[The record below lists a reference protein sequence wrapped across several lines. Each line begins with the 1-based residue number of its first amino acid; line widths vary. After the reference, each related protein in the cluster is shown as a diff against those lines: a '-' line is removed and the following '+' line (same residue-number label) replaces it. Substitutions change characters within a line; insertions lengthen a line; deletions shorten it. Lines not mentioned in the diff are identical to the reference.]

1 VPTIEELLDFL
12 ASRGIPDEWQPAE
25 TIESGG
31 GTIPKTPSK
40 GLVRSSTN
48 EIIEVGAFARIMAQY
63 AMRDRAAM
71 RAAAVLGSLALDQAA
86 LAHKALADLRQRV
99 WQAGRVYIPH
109 KYVVSGLQVFN
120 LGNGRSLSIAAGV
133 AVQGGMRR
141 RYEARPNAIA
151 VPTNPGTTAKVYTL
165 YLDNEGAHY
174 LVEGTAA
181 PEGGMPLA
189 RVTVPAGDTGG
200 TFAGTITDIR
210 TVANSNTFFSPV
222 LPDVTV
228 ALPYP
233 MPDTHYHVLL
243 HVESASDMGR
253 VALEVVG
260 KAKNAF
266 TLSNRGTADDIVVRW
281 VAYHPAWR

>member
-1 VPTIEELLDFL
+1 MPTIEELLDFL

-31 GTIPKTPSK
+31 GTIPKTSSK

-99 WQAGRVYIPH
+99 WQAGRVYIPR
-109 KYVVSGLQVFN
+109 KYVVSGLQVSQ
-120 LGNGRSLSIAAGV
+120 GNGRSLSIAAGV
-133 AVQGGMRR
+133 AVQGGVRMR
-141 RYEARPNAIA
+141 YAERPNVIA
-151 VPTNPGTTAKVYTL
+151 VPTNPGTTAKTYVLSLTNDGAVQL
-165 YLDNEGAHY
+165 TEGS
-174 LVEGTAA
+174 TA
-181 PEGGMPLA
+181 PEGGLGLA
-189 RVTVPAGDTGG
+189 RITVPAGDTGV

-210 TVANSNTFFSPV
+210 TVATPSTFFPPV
-222 LPDVTV
+222 LPETTV

-233 MPDTHYHVLL
+233 MPDTDYHILL

-253 VALEVVG
+253 VALEVAG
-260 KAKNAF
+260 KTKNAF

>member
-1 VPTIEELLDFL
+1 MPTIEELLDVL

-31 GTIPKTPSK
+31 GTIPKTSSK

-99 WQAGRVYIPH
+99 WQAGRVYIPR
-109 KYVVSGLQVFN
+109 KYVVSGLAVSA
-120 LGNGRSLSIAAGV
+120 GNGRSLSIAAGV

-141 RYEARPNAIA
+141 SYPARPNVIA
-151 VPTNPGTTAKVYTL
+151 VPTNPGTAAKTYILSLTNDGAVQLT
-165 YLDNEGAHY
+165 EGSA
-174 LVEGTAA
+174 V
-181 PEGGMPLA
+181 PEGGLGLA
-189 RVTVPAGDTGG
+189 RITVPAGDTGT

-210 TVANSNTFFSPV
+210 TVATPSTFFPPV

-228 ALPYP
+228 ALPYS
-233 MPDTHYHVLL
+233 MPDTDYHVLL

-260 KAKNAF
+260 KTKNAF
-266 TLSNRGTADDIVVRW
+266 TLSNRGTADDIVVGW
-281 VAYHPAWR
+281 AAYHPAWR

>member
-1 VPTIEELLDFL
+1 MPTVEDILEFL
-12 ASRGIPDEWQPAE
+12 ASQGLADDWQPAE

-31 GTIPKTPSK
+31 GTIPKTSSK
-40 GLVRSSTN
+40 GLIRSATN

-63 AMRDRAAM
+63 ALRDRAAM

-99 WQAGRVYIPH
+99 WQAGRVYIPR
-109 KYVVSGLQVFN
+109 KYVVSGLQVSQ
-120 LGNGRSLSIAAGV
+120 GNGRSLSIAAGV
-133 AVQGGMRR
+133 AVQGGMRM
-141 RYEARPNAIA
+141 RYAERPNVIA
-151 VPTNPGTTAKVYTL
+151 VPTNPGTTAKTYVLSLTNDGAVQL
-165 YLDNEGAHY
+165 TEGS
-174 LVEGTAA
+174 TA
-181 PEGGMPLA
+181 PEGGLGLA
-189 RVTVPAGDTGG
+189 RITVPAGDVGA

-210 TVANSNTFFSPV
+210 TVATPSTFFPPV
-222 LPDVTV
+222 LPAVTV

-233 MPDTHYHVLL
+233 MPDTDYHVLL

-260 KAKNAF
+260 KTKNGF

>member
-1 VPTIEELLDFL
+1 MPTIEELLEFL
-12 ASRGIPDEWQPAE
+12 VSQGIPDDWQPAE

-31 GTIPKTPSK
+31 GTIPKTSSK

-48 EIIEVGAFARIMAQY
+48 QIIEVGAFGRIMAQY

-86 LAHKALADLRQRV
+86 LAHKALADLRQRAF
-99 WQAGRVYIPH
+99 QAGRVYMPR
-109 KYVVSGLQVFN
+109 KYVVSGLEVSA
-120 LGNGRSLSIAAGV
+120 GNDRSLSIAAGV
-133 AVQGGMRR
+133 AVQGGMRM
-141 RYEARPNAIA
+141 RYAERPNVIA
-151 VPTNPGTTAKVYTL
+151 VPTNPGTTAKTYILSLTNDGAVQLT
-165 YLDNEGAHY
+165 EGS
-174 LVEGTAA
+174 TA
-181 PEGGMPLA
+181 PEGGLGLA
-189 RVTVPAGDTGG
+189 RITVPAGDVGA

-210 TVANSNTFFSPV
+210 TLAAPSTFFPPV
-222 LPDVTV
+222 LPNVTV

-233 MPDTHYHVLL
+233 MPDTDYHVLL

-260 KAKNAF
+260 KTKNAF

>member
-1 VPTIEELLDFL
+1 MPTIEELLEFL
-12 ASRGIPDEWQPAE
+12 VSQGIPDDWQPAE

-31 GTIPKTPSK
+31 GTVPKTSSK
-40 GLVRSSTN
+40 GLVRSSAN

-99 WQAGRVYIPH
+99 WQAGRVYMPR
-109 KYVVSGLQVFN
+109 KYVVSGLEVSA
-120 LGNGRSLSIAAGV
+120 GNGRSLSIAAGV
-133 AVQGGMRR
+133 AVQGGMRM
-141 RYEARPNAIA
+141 RYAERPNVIA
-151 VPTNPGTTAKVYTL
+151 VPGNPGTSAKTYVLSLANDGAVQLT
-165 YLDNEGAHY
+165 EGS
-174 LVEGTAA
+174 GA
-181 PEGGMPLA
+181 PEGGLGLA
-189 RVTVPAGDTGG
+189 RITVPAGDVGA

-210 TVANSNTFFSPV
+210 TVATPSTFFPPV
-222 LPDVTV
+222 LPEVTV

-233 MPDTHYHVLL
+233 MPDTDYHVLL

-260 KAKNAF
+260 KTKNAF

>member
-1 VPTIEELLDFL
+1 MPTIEELLDFL

-31 GTIPKTPSK
+31 GTIPKTSSK

-99 WQAGRVYIPH
+99 WQAGRVYIPR
-109 KYVVSGLQVFN
+109 KYVVSGLQVSQ
-120 LGNGRSLSIAAGV
+120 GNGRSLSIAAGV
-133 AVQGGMRR
+133 AVQGGMRM
-141 RYEARPNAIA
+141 RYAERPNVIA
-151 VPTNPGTTAKVYTL
+151 VPTNPGTTAKTYILSLTNDGAVQLT
-165 YLDNEGAHY
+165 EGS
-174 LVEGTAA
+174 TA
-181 PEGGMPLA
+181 PEGGLGLA
-189 RVTVPAGDTGG
+189 RITVPAGDVGA

-210 TVANSNTFFSPV
+210 TVATPSTFFPPV
-222 LPDVTV
+222 LPEVTV

-233 MPDTHYHVLL
+233 MPDTDYHVLL

-260 KAKNAF
+260 KTKNAF
-266 TLSNRGTADDIVVRW
+266 AVANRGTADDIVVRW

>member
-1 VPTIEELLDFL
+1 MPTIEELLDFL
-12 ASRGIPDEWQPAE
+12 TSRGIPDDWQPAE

-31 GTIPKTPSK
+31 GTIPKTSSK
-40 GLVRSSTN
+40 GLIRSSTN
-48 EIIEVGAFARIMAQY
+48 EIIEVGAFGRIMAQY

-99 WQAGRVYIPH
+99 WQAGRVYIPR
-109 KYVVSGLQVFN
+109 KYVVSGLQVSQ
-120 LGNGRSLSIAAGV
+120 GNGRSLSIAAGV
-133 AVQGGMRR
+133 AVQGGMRM
-141 RYEARPNAIA
+141 RYAERPNVIA
-151 VPTNPGTTAKVYTL
+151 VPTNPGTTAKTYILSLTNDGAVQLT
-165 YLDNEGAHY
+165 EGS
-174 LVEGTAA
+174 TA
-181 PEGGMPLA
+181 PEGGLGLA
-189 RVTVPAGDTGG
+189 RITVPAGDVGA

-210 TVANSNTFFSPV
+210 TVATPNVFSPPV
-222 LPDVTV
+222 LPNVTV

-233 MPDTHYHVLL
+233 MPDTDYHVLL

-260 KAKNAF
+260 KTKNAF
-266 TLSNRGTADDIVVRW
+266 ILSNRGTADDIVVCW

>member
-1 VPTIEELLDFL
+1 MPTIEELLDFL
-12 ASRGIPDEWQPAE
+12 ASRGITDEWQPAE

-31 GTIPKTPSK
+31 GTIPKTSSK

-99 WQAGRVYIPH
+99 WQAGRVYIPR
-109 KYVVSGLQVFN
+109 KYVVSGLQVSQ
-120 LGNGRSLSIAAGV
+120 GNGRSLSIAAGV

-151 VPTNPGTTAKVYTL
+151 VPTNPGTSPRTYVLSLTN
-165 YLDNEGAHY
+165 DGAVQ
-174 LVEGTAA
+174 LTGGSTA
-181 PEGGMPLA
+181 PEGGLGLA
-189 RVTVPAGDTGG
+189 RITVPAGDTGT

-210 TVANSNTFFSPV
+210 TVATPSTFFPPV

-228 ALPYP
+228 TLPYP
-233 MPDTHYHVLL
+233 MPDTDYHVLL

-260 KAKNAF
+260 KTKNAF

>member
-12 ASRGIPDEWQPAE
+12 VSRGIPDEWQPAE

-31 GTIPKTPSK
+31 GTIPKTSSK

-99 WQAGRVYIPH
+99 WQAGRVYIPR
-109 KYVVSGLQVFN
+109 KYVVSGLQVSQ
-120 LGNGRSLSIAAGV
+120 GNGRSLSIAAGV
-133 AVQGGMRR
+133 AVQGGMQM

-151 VPTNPGTTAKVYTL
+151 VPTNPGTSPRTYVLSLTNDGAVQLT
-165 YLDNEGAHY
+165 EGS
-174 LVEGTAA
+174 AA
-181 PEGGMPLA
+181 PEGGLGLA
-189 RVTVPAGDTGG
+189 RITVPAGDTGT

-210 TVANSNTFFSPV
+210 TVATPSTFSPPV

-233 MPDTHYHVLL
+233 MPDPDYHVLL

-260 KAKNAF
+260 KTKNAF

>member
-1 VPTIEELLDFL
+1 MPTVEDILEFL
-12 ASRGIPDEWQPAE
+12 ASQGLADDWQPAE

-31 GTIPKTPSK
+31 GTIPKTSSK
-40 GLVRSSTN
+40 GLIRSATN

-63 AMRDRAAM
+63 ALRDRAAM

-99 WQAGRVYIPH
+99 WQAGRVYIPR
-109 KYVVSGLQVFN
+109 KYVVSGLEVSA
-120 LGNGRSLSIAAGV
+120 GNGRSLSIAAGV

-151 VPTNPGTTAKVYTL
+151 VPGNPGTSAKTYVLSLTNDGAVQL
-165 YLDNEGAHY
+165 TEGS
-174 LVEGTAA
+174 GA
-181 PEGGMPLA
+181 PEGGLGLA
-189 RVTVPAGDTGG
+189 RITVPAGDVGA

-210 TVANSNTFFSPV
+210 TVATPSTFFPPV
-222 LPDVTV
+222 LPNVTV

-233 MPDTHYHVLL
+233 MPDTDYHVLL

-260 KAKNAF
+260 KTKNAF

>member
-1 VPTIEELLDFL
+1 MPTIEELLDFL
-12 ASRGIPDEWQPAE
+12 VSQGIPDDWQPAE

-31 GTIPKTPSK
+31 GTIPKTSSK

-99 WQAGRVYIPH
+99 WQAGRVYIPR
-109 KYVVSGLQVFN
+109 KYVVSGLAVSA
-120 LGNGRSLSIAAGV
+120 GNGRSLSIAAGV
-133 AVQGGMRR
+133 AVQGGMRVK
-141 RYEARPNAIA
+141 YAERPNVIA
-151 VPTNPGTTAKVYTL
+151 VPTNPGTTAKTYILSLTNDGAVQLT
-165 YLDNEGAHY
+165 EGSA
-174 LVEGTAA
+174 V
-181 PEGGMPLA
+181 PEGGLGLA
-189 RVTVPAGDTGG
+189 RITVPAGDVGA

-210 TVANSNTFFSPV
+210 IVTAPSTWVPPV

-233 MPDTHYHVLL
+233 MPDTNYHVLL

-260 KAKNAF
+260 KTKNAF